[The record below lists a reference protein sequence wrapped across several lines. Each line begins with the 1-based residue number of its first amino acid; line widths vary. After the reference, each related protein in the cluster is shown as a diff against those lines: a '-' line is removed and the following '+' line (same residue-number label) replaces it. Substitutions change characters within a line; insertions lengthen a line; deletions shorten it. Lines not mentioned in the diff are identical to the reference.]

1 MNPSLQGYAAA
12 VLGAVPAGSREQ
24 VAAELRAVDAL
35 ISDSGELFTALTDT
49 AVPGPARRAVLA
61 ELLQGKVSDAVRRVS
76 VFAGGAV
83 SAPEVPV
90 AIGWLCV
97 RAAQLAE
104 GDVRPEPP
112 LGLMAARRRV
122 AGFATAV
129 FEELPTDE
137 LEDVEDELFRL
148 TRTVEGMPALRH
160 ALGDRDLP
168 LDARHGIVDDLIGA
182 KVRPATLALV
192 HYAIEGG
199 RARDIVGTLDF
210 LVEQTAAARGWRV
223 ARVLAGQPVD
233 DDERRELSA
242 ALTRLAGSPVEL
254 QVTVDPHLLSGVL
267 VRVGDLQVDSTAR
280 GRLDALREHLL
291 TGTWDQA
298 SYSRPDPD
306 DHSTEVHGTE
316 DHPNGPSDA
325 EGAR

>member
-12 VLGAVPAGSREQ
+12 VLGAVPAGSREE

-35 ISDSGELFTALTDT
+35 VADSAELFTALTDT
-49 AVPGPARRAVLA
+49 AVPAPARRGVLA
-61 ELLQGKVSDAVRRVS
+61 ALLQDRVSDAVRRVS
-76 VFAGGAV
+76 VFAAGAV

-112 LGLMAARRRV
+112 LGLMAARTRV

-129 FEELPTDE
+129 FEALPTGE
-137 LEDVEDELFRL
+137 LEDVEDELFRF

-168 LDARHGIVDDLIGA
+168 VDARHGIVEDLIGG

-192 HYAIEGG
+192 RYTIEGG

-223 ARVLAGQPVD
+223 ARVRAGQPVD
-233 DDERRELSA
+233 EDERRDLSR
-242 ALTRLAGSPVEL
+242 ALTRLAGAPVEL

-267 VRVGDLQVDSTAR
+267 VRIGDLQVDSTAR
-280 GRLDALREHLL
+280 GRLEALREHLL
-291 TGTWDQA
+291 VGSWAQATYGAHGGEAPDDQH
-298 SYSRPDPD
+298 PD
-306 DHSTEVHGTE
+306 DH
-316 DHPNGPSDA
+316 HPNDPQSDA